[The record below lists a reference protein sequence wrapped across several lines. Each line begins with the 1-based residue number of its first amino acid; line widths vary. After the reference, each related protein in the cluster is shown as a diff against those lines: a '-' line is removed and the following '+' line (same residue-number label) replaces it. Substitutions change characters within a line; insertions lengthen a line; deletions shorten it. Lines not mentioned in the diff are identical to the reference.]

1 MQLPLWSI
9 TPFAVMLA
17 SIAILPLVGATKHWW
32 EKPSSQLI
40 LALVLGVPTA
50 IATGLAVGWEH
61 VGGAVV
67 EYIQFISLI
76 LSLFVVAGG
85 IHLRGDIQAT
95 PKNNTVFLA
104 IGGTIASLWAPPA
117 PPCCSSAPY
126 WPPTKNVNTVYTRCF
141 TPSSLWLTAVV
152 CSPPWVTRHCS

>member
-76 LSLFVVAGG
+76 LSLFVVA
-85 IHLRGDIQAT
+85 AAFT
-95 PKNNTVFLA
+95 CAVTFKPPPKTTLFSCYRWHHCLICGHHRRRHA
-104 IGGTIASLWAPPA
+104 AHP
-117 PPCCSSAPY
+117 
-126 WPPTKNVNTVYTRCF
+126 PPTGHQQRT
-141 TPSSLWLTAVV
+141 
-152 CSPPWVTRHCS
+152 

>member
-95 PKNNTVFLA
+95 PKNNDCFLGYRWHHCLICGHHRRRHA
-104 IGGTIASLWAPPA
+104 AHP
-117 PPCCSSAPY
+117 
-126 WPPTKNVNTVYTRCF
+126 PPTGHQQRT
-141 TPSSLWLTAVV
+141 
-152 CSPPWVTRHCS
+152 